1 MKEICKQHQ
10 RWINCVKQLGIEDY
24 AEDIVQEAYIKCLDK
39 LAVNE
44 AYFYMTLRS
53 LSFNLLK
60 KQKQF
65 IKVSIDDVQIKTE
78 IEQQNEVLNLVDN
91 FHWFDKQIFYLY
103 YDNKMSMRKIAEETG
118 ISLKTIFNTIT
129 KCNNKIKNEWL
140 KEDQKNQ

>member
-1 MKEICKQHQ
+1 LKEIYKQHQ
-10 RWINCVKQLGIEDY
+10 RWINTVKQFGIDDY
-24 AEDIVQEAYIKCLDK
+24 AEDIVQEAYIKCFDK
-39 LAVNE
+39 LAINE
-44 AYFYMTLRS
+44 AYFFMTLRS
-53 LSFNLLK
+53 LSFDLLR
-60 KQKQF
+60 KQKR
-65 IKVSIDDVQIKTE
+65 IKKVSIDEVEIKTE
-78 IEQQNEVLNLVDN
+78 IEQQNEVLNLVDD